1 VAVIQISKIQVRR
14 GKAEGQGSSLPQLA
28 SGELGWAV
36 DTQALYIG
44 NGSVTEGAPAVG
56 NTEILTEHSDIF
68 QLANTY
74 TYKNN
79 VIVQTGPTASA
90 PVERSLQDRLDDIV
104 DARSFGIIGDESDCS
119 VALQRAIDQLFLNP
133 ATQANPN
140 SRVTLV
146 LAPGEYTLST
156 TIYLPPYTSIK
167 GAGKDKTIFT
177 LTSTQVGF
185 ATVNGT
191 VVPGNYVATETN
203 SYNNQARYINL
214 DEMTIQTTDIANALL
229 VDSCRNSV
237 FSNLRL
243 LGPDPEVAEANE
255 ISKAIQLNAEV
266 AAANCASNV
275 FSDIEIKGF
284 SVASYSDYDI
294 TDNYWRNCKVEN
306 CKYGIEFGTGTTIG
320 LLGQLTGPVSN
331 VVENSIFDNI
341 SRQAL
346 WVKEGTLNVSRN
358 NKFYSVGNNAG
369 TPLNST
375 YSVIKFESTNN
386 QSISDYFARF
396 AELAYENAYYTRIFT
411 PIVEGDCVYQLS
423 NNDNVD
429 VYQASIAYRLFKLP
443 ANQNAS
449 YTIDYFYESTAVD
462 AKRHGT
468 LFITFDVINGN
479 VIVKDE
485 YSYVGDVSF
494 QTNLTLTAVLDDL
507 DFDTVP
513 DSLSVMLTNNTS
525 LDTGFI
531 RFNTK
536 SKQ

>member
-28 SGELGWAV
+28 SGELGWAI

-56 NTEILTEHSDIF
+56 NTKILTERSDIF

-74 TYKNN
+74 TYKNKL
-79 VIVQTGPTASA
+79 IVQTGVSASS
-90 PVERSLQDRLDDIV
+90 PIERSLQDRLDDIV
-104 DARSFGIIGDESDCS
+104 DAKSFGIIGNGSDCS
-119 VALQRAIDQLFLNP
+119 IALQRAIDQLFLNP
-133 ATQANPN
+133 ATQASPN

-146 LAPGEYTLST
+146 IGPGEYTLST

-177 LTSTQVGF
+177 LSSNTPGF

-191 VVPGNYVATETN
+191 AVPGNYSGIEVS
-203 SYNNQARYINL
+203 SYNNQARYINF
-214 DEMTIQTTDIANALL
+214 DGMTLQTTVNANALL
-229 VDSCRNSV
+229 INSCRNSV

-243 LGPDPEVAEANE
+243 LGPDPETFQEDEN
-255 ISKAIQLNAEV
+255 SKAIRLEAQI
-266 AAANCASNV
+266 AAANCTSNV
-275 FSDIEIKGF
+275 FSDIEVKGF
-284 SVASYSDYDI
+284 SIASYSDYDI
-294 TDNYWRNCKVEN
+294 TDNYWKNCKIEN
-306 CKYGIEFGTGTTIG
+306 CKFGITLGTGTTIG
-320 LLGQLTGPVSN
+320 LLGQVTGPVN
-331 VVENSIFDNI
+331 NIIENSIFDNI
-341 SRQAL
+341 SRHAL

-369 TPLNST
+369 TTANST
-375 YSVIKFESTNN
+375 HSIIKFESKNN
-386 QSISDYFARF
+386 QSILDYFARF
-396 AELAYENAYYTRIFT
+396 AELAYVNAYYNRIFT
-411 PIVEGDCVYQLS
+411 PLIEGDCAYQL
-423 NNDNVD
+423 NTNDEVD

-462 AKRHGT
+462 ARRHGT
-468 LFITFDVINGN
+468 LFITFDVVNGN
-479 VIVKDE
+479 IIVKDD
-485 YSYVGDVSF
+485 YSYVGDSGF

-507 DFDTVP
+507 NFDTTP
-513 DSLSVMLTNNTS
+513 DSLSIMLTNNTS

-531 RFNTK
+531 RFTTK